1 MVDGD
6 PFEDFDT
13 LVRTVSVLR
22 GGTPYVT
29 QDLVAAFEPP
39 SKVSAS
45 ERWRDVTE
53 DDWLEVGRLMRK
65 DGCCHT
71 GSL

>member
-22 GGTPYVT
+22 GGTPCVT
-29 QDLVAAFEPP
+29 QELVAAFEPP

-45 ERWRDVTE
+45 ASASASERWRDATE
-53 DDWLEVGRLMRK
+53 ED
-65 DGCCHT
+65 
-71 GSL
+71 